1 MAGTAQ
7 PLGAGTGARR
17 YQLFI
22 NGKFID
28 SRSGKT
34 FESIS
39 PHDRAV
45 VAVVAEGD
53 KADIDAAVASAR
65 AAYEGPWSS
74 MPPGERAKLLLKV
87 ADLIDSHAMELGQL
101 DTLDMG
107 GPIMLTSGMA
117 GFAAETFRYWAGM
130 ATKLHGLTMPAMR
143 PGDYLG
149 YTLREPLGV
158 VGGITPWN
166 GPLIMAAWKTAP
178 ALACGNTVVL
188 KPAEHTPITA
198 LELAR
203 LTAEAGLPEGVL
215 NVVPGFGPTAG
226 AALAQHPGVDKIAF
240 TGEYVTGRLVVQMS
254 TSNLKTVTLELGG
267 KSPHIIFD
275 DVDLE
280 TAVANALF
288 GLYMNTGQICSA
300 GTRILVQDTMYDRFL
315 ERFLERSQQI
325 KMGDPSDF
333 STRMGPLVSEEQLR
347 KVERYV
353 EIGKKEG
360 ARLRCGGGR
369 PKDPALAKGFYHEPT
384 VFADV
389 DNKMQIAQEEIF
401 GPVASVIR
409 FRDEDD
415 AVRIGNDVIYGLAAG
430 IQTKDIKRAHRLAKR
445 LQAGTVWINTWH
457 MIEPNSPFGGY
468 KLSGYGRE
476 NGIAMV
482 EHLTRL
488 KQVWVDLND
497 FTMDLFAM

>member
-7 PLGAGTGARR
+7 PIGAENGVRR

-22 NGKFID
+22 NGKFTD

-39 PHDRAV
+39 PHDRSV

-53 KADIDAAVASAR
+53 KTDIDAAVSAAR
-65 AAYEGPWSS
+65 GAYEGVWSTT
-74 MPPGERAKLLLKV
+74 PPGERAKLLLKI
-87 ADLIDSHAMELGQL
+87 ADLLEANSAELGRL
-101 DTLDMG
+101 ETLDMG
-107 GPIMLTSGMA
+107 MPMVMSSAMGAVSA
-117 GFAAETFRYWAGM
+117 DVFRYWAGM
-130 ATKLHGLTMPAMR
+130 ATKIHGLTGEPMR

-188 KPAEHTPITA
+188 KPAEHTPMTS

-226 AALAQHPGVDKIAF
+226 AALASHPGVDKIAF
-240 TGEYVTGRLVVQMS
+240 TGEYVTGRLIVQMS
-254 TSNLKTVTLELGG
+254 ASNLKTVTLELGG

-280 TAVANALF
+280 AAVATALF
-288 GLYMNTGQICSA
+288 GLYMNSGQICSA
-300 GTRILVQDTMYDRFL
+300 GTRILVQEGLYDRFV
-315 ERFLERSQQI
+315 ERFVERSQQV
-325 KMGDPSDF
+325 KVGDPMDF
-333 STRMGPLVSEEQLR
+333 ATRMGPLVSEEQLG
-347 KVERYV
+347 KVQRYV
-353 EIGKKEG
+353 EIGKTEG
-360 ARLRCGGGR
+360 ARLRCGGGQ
-369 PKDPALAKGFYHEPT
+369 PKDPTLARGFYHEPT
-384 VFADV
+384 VFTEV

-401 GPVASVIR
+401 GPVASVLR
-409 FRDEDD
+409 FHDEDD

-430 IQTKDIKRAHRLAKR
+430 VQTKDLKRAHRLAKR

-476 NGIAMV
+476 NGVAMV

-497 FTMDLFAM
+497 FTMDLFA